1 MKPELAHINDQ
12 RSAIGLGPL
21 TMKHVGNFDEW
32 QLDWQVRGSPTVLAC
47 SLILACK
54 PPLP

>member
-1 MKPELAHINDQ
+1 MKPELAHINGQ

-21 TMKHVGNFDEW
+21 TMKHVDNFDEW
-32 QLDWQVRGSPTVLAC
+32 QLDWQGGGSPTVLAC